1 VRKERRRAAFNLA
14 AAAKAVFEPSSP
26 PAGRS
31 ASAAPVAVVPTAA
44 AASTAAV
51 TSVAAIPVAA
61 APIEAAIP
69 GAAVPNAAAAPAA
82 ANPGAAA
89 PNVAA
94 TPAAAT
100 PAAATPVAA
109 TIAAAAPAL
118 AATAALRERTKMAV
132 GERRA
137 RARTLSLAKRREGSV
152 LGSLETLRM
161 TKMEAAF
168 DLEISLDLED
178 REIILSSP
186 PRDDGLMKLEPAMK
200 PAAQFPAL
208 SEDQKRERDEELEW
222 IADRFVNT
230 LNAACSKKKK
240 KRR

>member
-1 VRKERRRAAFNLA
+1 VRKEKRRAAFNLA

-26 PAGRS
+26 PAGRA

-69 GAAVPNAAAAPAA
+69 GAAVPNAAATPAA
-82 ANPGAAA
+82 AIPGAAA
-89 PNVAA
+89 PNV
-94 TPAAAT
+94 AAT

-152 LGSLETLRM
+152 LGSPETLRM
-161 TKMEAAF
+161 TEMEAAF

-178 REIILSSP
+178 REIVLSSP

-200 PAAQFPAL
+200 PAAQSPAL
-208 SEDQKRERDEELEW
+208 SEDQKRERDEELER